1 MNRSVYVRNTIH
13 RRSAAAGALTVA
25 ALTALAGCGGGSQ
38 KPTDNGGGGGGKG
51 GTLYLVNSSAFSH
64 LDPTRI
70 YPNRAEV
77 FSTRTF
83 IRTLTTFAPGTT
95 NLVAD
100 VATDTG
106 KSSDGAKTWTF
117 TLRDGVKWQD
127 DKAVTCDDFKYGISR
142 SFATDQITSGP
153 QFAKA
158 YLDIPS
164 KPDGSSQYEGP
175 YKKTGQELYDKAV
188 QCTDP
193 KTIVF
198 HLKHPVA
205 DFNYT
210 VALPGYGGVR
220 QDKDTGAK
228 FDFTLFSDGPYMLEG
243 TWNPQTGGTLVRNP
257 SWDPATDPI
266 RKALPDKI
274 VVEQGVN
281 AQTVSQRMV
290 SDNGNDKYAY
300 TNTALDPSVIPQVLS
315 NPTIKSRS
323 VNDIGGFVDY
333 LTVNV
338 KHISNPKVRQALALA
353 TDKTTYRVA
362 MGGETY
368 GEYATTI
375 MSKTIAGWKEFNVL
389 GAPPEGDIAKA
400 KSLLQ
405 EAGVSQPYPITYAYQ
420 QSPVQDK
427 VAAAFQASWEKAG
440 FKVTLKPLG
449 NNYYD
454 VLANP
459 SETPDV
465 AWVSWVADW
474 PSGSTDIP
482 ALFDSRVNITKDNLG
497 EDFSELADPQI
508 NAHIDAAMNIT
519 DKAAQDKAWG
529 DLDEEVVKTGA
540 AVPLVYQKYFYV
552 HGSGL
557 KGLTYTFGGYPDIA
571 NASVK

>member
-1 MNRSVYVRNTIH
+1 MNRSVHVRNANH
-13 RRSAAAGALTVA
+13 RRLGATGAITVA
-25 ALTALAGCGGGSQ
+25 ALTALAGCGGGTQ
-38 KPTDNGGGGGGKG
+38 KATDTGGTGAKG

-64 LDPTRI
+64 LDPQRI
-70 YPNRAEV
+70 YPNRTEV

-83 IRTLTTFAPGTT
+83 IRTLTTFAPGTS
-95 NLVAD
+95 NLVPD
-100 VATDTG
+100 VAADTG

-127 DKAVTCDDFKYGISR
+127 GKPVACEDYKYGISR
-142 SFATDQITSGP
+142 TFATDQITSGP
-153 QFAKA
+153 LFAIA
-158 YLDIPS
+158 YLDIAS
-164 KPDGSSQYEGP
+164 KPDGSSEYDGP
-175 YKKTGQELYDKAV
+175 YKKTGQELYEKAV

-210 VALPGYGGVR
+210 LALPGYGAVR

-228 FDFTLFSDGPYMLEG
+228 FDFTVFSDGPYMLDG
-243 TWNPQTGGTLVRNP
+243 TWNAQTGGSFVRNP
-257 SWDPATDPI
+257 NWDPSTDSI

-281 AQTVSQRMV
+281 AQTVSQRLV

-300 TNTALDPSVIPQVLS
+300 TNTRLDPSVIPQVLS
-315 NPTIKSRS
+315 NPAIKSRS
-323 VNDIGGFVDY
+323 VNDVSGFVDY

-338 KHISNPKVRQALALA
+338 KHISDLRVRQALALA

-362 MGGETY
+362 MGGDTY

-375 MSKTIAGWKEFNVL
+375 MSKTIAGWKQFNVL
-389 GAPPEGDIAKA
+389 NVPPEGDLAKA
-400 KSLLQ
+400 KALLQ
-405 EAGVSQPYPITYAYQ
+405 QAGVSTPYPISYAYQ

-427 VAAAFQASWEKAG
+427 VAAALQASWEKAG
-440 FKVTLKPLG
+440 FKVTLKPQG
-449 NNYYD
+449 DNYYD
-454 VLANP
+454 VVANP
-459 SETPDV
+459 SQTPDV
-465 AWVSWVADW
+465 AWSSWVADW

-482 ALFDSRVNITKDNLG
+482 ALFDSRVNITATTLG
-497 EDFSELADPQI
+497 EDFSQLSDSQI
-508 NAHIDAAMNIT
+508 NAHIDAAMNMT

-540 AVPLVYQKYFYV
+540 AIPLVYQKYFYAR
-552 HGSGL
+552 GSGV
-557 KGLTYTFGGYPDIA
+557 KGLTYTFGGFPDIA